1 MYDLHSENLE
11 ADILILGAG
20 GAGLL
25 AGMHAHEISRK
36 LKIVVSV
43 KGLLGQSGCTR
54 MVQGGY
60 NAVFHPDDSLEK
72 HFTDTVKGGGYINNQ
87 ELAWKLVEEAP
98 RRIVEL

>member
-1 MYDLHSENLE
+1 MIDQVD

-25 AGMHAHEISRK
+25 AALHALEVSRS
-36 LKIVVSV
+36 LKIVIAV

-60 NAVFHPDDSLEK
+60 NAVLNPRDSLER
-72 HFTDTVKGGGYINNQ
+72 HFLDTLKGGAWINHQ
-87 ELAWKLVEEAP
+87 ELAWKLVSP
-98 RRIVEL
+98 L